1 MAQTGIVDTDTEPRM
16 KDPDVKPKVVQVD
29 EEAREDIDTLH
40 TEVEHL
46 REIIKTLRTRTES
59 LERRPPTVNVPS
71 TSSHGH
77 TNKPK
82 MPFPNKY
89 DGTDNL
95 DIYLQQFHVIADEQ
109 AWDQPTRKAMLLA
122 RLQGRAL
129 KIATSGEMAT
139 FDMIVTRL
147 KDHLVP
153 EDEDFYAQEL
163 VSLKK
168 RPDQSWEDLALEVKI
183 LTRRAYK
190 GAEEPMIERLALTT
204 FLSAIP
210 DSRLR
215 RKVREARTKSVQATL
230 EYIRTYEVNEAIE
243 TGLTAK
249 VERIDIKK
257 DRVAQLELTVNK
269 LREEIRGLKKY
280 RPEPGRTPR
289 PGSHRSPGRSVR
301 QKKCFFCHETGHLV
315 KDCPEKKKA
324 KEYLNFQRPPRPA
337 RR

>member
-1 MAQTGIVDTDTEPRM
+1 MAQAGEVDADTEPKM
-16 KDPDVKPKVVQVD
+16 TDPDTKPKVRQAV
-29 EEAREDIDTLH
+29 EETREDVEMLH

-46 REIIKTLRTRTES
+46 REIANTLGTRMES
-59 LERRPPTVNVPS
+59 LERRPPMVSVPHKS
-71 TSSHGH
+71 PH

-95 DIYLQQFHVIADEQ
+95 DVYLQQFRVIADEQ
-109 AWDQPTRKAMLLA
+109 GWDQPTRKAMLLA

-129 KIATSGEMAT
+129 KIATSGEMGSYDT
-139 FDMIVTRL
+139 IVARL
-147 KDHLVP
+147 KAHLVP

-183 LTRRAYK
+183 LTKRAYK

-210 DSRLR
+210 DARLR
-215 RKVREARTKSVQATL
+215 WKVREARTKSVQATL

-243 TGLTAK
+243 TGLASK
-249 VERIDIKK
+249 MEKMEVRK
-257 DRVAQLELTVNK
+257 DRVAQLELTVNR

-315 KDCPEKKKA
+315 KDCPAKKKA
-324 KEYLNFQRPPRPA
+324 KEYLNSQRPPRPA